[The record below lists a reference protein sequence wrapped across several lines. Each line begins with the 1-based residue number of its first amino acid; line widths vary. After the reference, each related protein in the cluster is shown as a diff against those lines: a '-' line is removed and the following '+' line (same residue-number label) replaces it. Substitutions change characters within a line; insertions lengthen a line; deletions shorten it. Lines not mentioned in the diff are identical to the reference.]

1 MMEPTLIAQD
11 DTDACDLPALRL
23 GDHGAFERLVRRHA
37 ANLLVVTRRLLGD
50 EHEAQDAVQDAFAS
64 AFRALPKFEAESR
77 LSTWLHRI
85 AVNAA
90 LMRLRTRRRR
100 SEVAIESLLPTFD
113 RTGHRIVT
121 RAAWSESAETLLERA
136 ETRDLVRKSI
146 TRLPDHF
153 RAVLLLRDI
162 DQIDTAATAAL
173 LGITPVAVKVRLHRA
188 RQALRQLLE
197 QELPR

>member
-11 DTDACDLPALRL
+11 DPDVSDLPALRA
-23 GDHGAFERLVRRHA
+23 GDAAAFARLVHAHA
-37 ANLLVVTRRLLGD
+37 AHLLAVTRRLLGD
-50 EHEAQDAVQDAFAS
+50 EHEAQDALQDAFIS
-64 AFRALPKFEAESR
+64 AFRALPNFAAESR

-100 SEVAIESLLPTFD
+100 NEVAIESLLPTFD
-113 RTGHRIVT
+113 ATGHRVVA
-121 RAAWSESAETLLERA
+121 REAWSESAESLLERA
-136 ETRDLVRKSI
+136 ETRDLVRRLI
-146 TRLPDHF
+146 HRLPDDF
-153 RAVLLLRDI
+153 RTVLLLRDI